1 MLGGRQGAVSSRVFV
16 GPIQTGTG
24 VGYIGIDGESII
36 YRIQMAEVRW
46 DVSSSVSVTG
56 GIVEDLWVESG
67 NEAWGLREVEAAA
80 AEYQN
85 WMTRGAPGM
94 SAKYVLPQRFGSI
107 TVSTHTGEGSFRLER
122 NSGKNT
128 NRNYTHMTNG

>member
-1 MLGGRQGAVSSRVFV
+1 MDDCVSVELRLAGRFSQYLPSNGLQNNFTLHRGGIMLGGRQGAVSSRVFV

-56 GIVEDLWVESG
+56 GIVEDLWVV
-67 NEAWGLREVEAAA
+67 R
-80 AEYQN
+80 Q
-85 WMTRGAPGM
+85 
-94 SAKYVLPQRFGSI
+94 
-107 TVSTHTGEGSFRLER
+107 
-122 NSGKNT
+122 
-128 NRNYTHMTNG
+128 